1 MIRKVPPLPK
11 NLKALAWNYPQ
22 ITSTTLAP
30 PPPKPIMKRLPQR
43 SVPREAFERATAPR
57 QRPQARAHIEKA
69 ADCGEPFLSSCSCS
83 SPLGSEAAFT
93 KHSPFLNPMSAQAMI
108 IHLPIRT
115 AAKMP
120 RYAAPLLRIVSP
132 ASQRPIRRSMPM
144 PPSASRAGWKSASTM
159 TSPERP
165 RSSASM

>member
-22 ITSTTLAP
+22 IASTSLTP
-30 PPPKPIMKRLPQR
+30 PPPKPITKRLPQR
-43 SVPREAFERATAPR
+43 SVPRGAFERTTAPH
-57 QRPQARAHIEKA
+57 QRPQARAHIEEA
-69 ADCGEPFLSSCSCS
+69 AGCGEPCLSSWSCS
-83 SPLGSEAAFT
+83 SPLGSEAAPT
-93 KHSPFLNPMSAQAMI
+93 KRSPFLNSMSAQAMI
-108 IHLPIRT
+108 IHIPIRT

-120 RYAAPLLRIVSP
+120 RYAVPSLRTVSP
-132 ASQRPIRRSMPM
+132 ASQRPIRRSTPM
-144 PPSASRAGWKSASTM
+144 PPSTSRAGWKSASTT